1 MKAPQAVRTVATGL
15 AVLIVFIGILTGFY
29 FLTSLFYRV
38 IGYSPPP
45 LVAQI
50 INTLL
55 SVAVVIIFGLSIS
68 FYNGSRPGA
77 RRRWMGLFEPVIV
90 AMERIAKGDF
100 QVRVSPPIG
109 GNLLMDALTDSV
121 NQMALELNQIEHMR
135 QEFISNVS
143 HEIQSPLTSIRG
155 FAQALH
161 DEQLSTT
168 DRDHYLSIIEIE
180 SGRLSRMADNML
192 RLASL
197 EAEHVSTEP
206 KPYRLDKQIRALI
219 LAAEPQWAGKALDV
233 DAALGEVVITGD
245 EDLLGQVW
253 SNLLNNSIKFTPVS
267 GRISVEMRQHG
278 DHITCRFTDTG
289 IGISEADQARVFE
302 RFYKA
307 DRARERSREG
317 SGSGLGLAIA
327 RKIVELHHG
336 AIAVAS
342 QPGAG
347 TTFMVTLPVG

>member
-1 MKAPQAVRTVATGL
+1 MKARQAVRIIATVL
-15 AVLIVFIGILTGFY
+15 AVLIVFIGILAGFY
-29 FLTSLFYRV
+29 FLSALFYRV
-38 IGYSPPP
+38 IGYTPPP

-55 SVAVVIIFGLSIS
+55 SVAVVIAFGLSIS

-109 GNLLMDALTDSV
+109 SNLLMDTLTDSV
-121 NQMALELNQIEHMR
+121 NQMALELNQMEHMR

-161 DEQLSTT
+161 DEQVSTT
-168 DRDHYLSIIEIE
+168 NRDHYLSIIEIE

-192 RLASL
+192 RLAAL

-219 LAAEPQWAGKALDV
+219 LAAEPQWAGKALEV

-253 SNLLNNSIKFTPVS
+253 SNLLHNSIKFTPTG
-267 GRISVEMRQHG
+267 GRVSVEMCQQG
-278 DHITCRFTDTG
+278 DHITCCFTDTG
-289 IGISEADQARVFE
+289 IGISEADQAHVFE

-307 DRARERSREG
+307 DKARERSREG

-336 AIAVAS
+336 AIAVTS
-342 QPGAG
+342 QPGTG
-347 TTFMVTLPVG
+347 TTFTVTLPNG

>member
-1 MKAPQAVRTVATGL
+1 MKARQVVRTIATGL
-15 AVLIVFIGILTGFY
+15 AVLIVFIGILAGFY
-29 FLTSLFYRV
+29 FLSSLFYRV
-38 IGYSPPP
+38 IGSTPPP

-50 INTLL
+50 INSLL
-55 SVAVVIIFGLSIS
+55 SVAVVIAFGLSIS

-109 GNLLMDALTDSV
+109 SNLLMDTLTDSV
-121 NQMALELNQIEHMR
+121 NQMALELNQMEHMR

-143 HEIQSPLTSIRG
+143 HEIQSPLTSIHG

-161 DEQLSTT
+161 DEQLSMT

-197 EAEHVSTEP
+197 EADHVSIKP
-206 KPYRLDKQIRALI
+206 KSYRLDKQIRALI
-219 LAAEPQWAGKALDV
+219 LAAEPQWADKALDV

-253 SNLLNNSIKFTPVS
+253 SNLLHNSIKFTPAG
-267 GRISVEMRQHG
+267 GRITVEMRQQG
-278 DHITCRFTDTG
+278 DHITCCFTDTG
-289 IGISEADQARVFE
+289 IGISEADQERVFK

-336 AIAVAS
+336 TIAVAS
-342 QPGAG
+342 QLGIG
-347 TTFMVTLPVG
+347 TTFTVTLPLG